1 MLNLEEIVHIIP
13 LGIEFDRA
21 IIPFQGREG
30 FRPNRV
36 YLLTIQPAGHAPP
49 DMMKEHM
56 EKAEKVKDSLKPLN
70 IEVIVI
76 HTKLIDLLDVMSKIS
91 NLIYKEKAQ
100 GNNVYINM
108 SSAGRLTSVGATLAG
123 MFHDV
128 KVYYVKADRYSKT
141 ELDREEHGITICDNR
156 DIVFLENFK
165 ILMPNELGFKVL
177 AEIYSRGKMRTIDII
192 QFLSESYVNGFNVD
206 YFSVSRS
213 EKTSII
219 MRLNRNVLDKL
230 ENAGYLKKSKL
241 GRENE
246 YKLTESGKY
255 ITSISGLI
263 AIDPQEIMGGD

>member
-21 IIPFQGREG
+21 VIPFQGREG

-36 YLLTIQPAGHAPP
+36 YLLTTQSSGYAPP
-49 DMMKEHM
+49 HMTEEHM
-56 EKAEKVKDSLKPLN
+56 EKAEKVKDFFKLLN

-76 HTKLIDLLDVMSKIS
+76 DTKLIDLLDVMRKIS
-91 NLIYKEKAQ
+91 NLICKEKAR

-108 SSAGRLTSVGATLAG
+108 SSGGRLTSVGATLAG

-128 KVYYVKADRYSKT
+128 KVYYVKADRYSTT
-141 ELDREEHGITICDNR
+141 ELEREEHGITICDNR
-156 DIVFLENFK
+156 VVDFLENFK
-165 ILMPNELGFKVL
+165 ILMPNELGLKVL
-177 AEIYSRGKMRTIDII
+177 VEISKRNKMRTIDII
-192 QFLSESYVNGFNVD
+192 QFLSKSKVNGFNVD
-206 YFSVSRS
+206 YFGIGRS

-219 MRLNRNVLDKL
+219 MRLNRNVLHKL
-230 ENAGYLKKSKL
+230 ENAGYINKIKL

-246 YKLTESGKY
+246 YELTGSGRY

-263 AIDPQEIMGGD
+263 SINPEEICGED

>member
-1 MLNLEEIVHIIP
+1 MEEIVHIIP

-21 IIPFQGREG
+21 VIPFQGREG

-36 YLLTIQPAGHAPP
+36 YLLTIQSAGYAPS
-49 DMMKEHM
+49 DMTEEHM
-56 EKAEKVKDSLKPLN
+56 EKAEKVKDFLKPLN

-76 HTKLIDLLDVMSKIS
+76 DTKLIDLLDVMSKIS

-141 ELDREEHGITICDNR
+141 DLDREEHGITICDNR
-156 DIVFLENFK
+156 DVVFIENFK
-165 ILMPNELGFKVL
+165 ILMPNELGLKVL
-177 AEIYSRGKMRTIDII
+177 VEIYNKGKMKTIDII
-192 QFLSESYVNGFNVD
+192 QFLSRSNVEGFNVD
-206 YFSVSRS
+206 YFKVRRS

-219 MRLNRNVLDKL
+219 MRLNRNILDKL
-230 ENAGYLKKSKL
+230 ENAGYIKKSKL

-246 YKLTESGKY
+246 YELTESGRY
-255 ITSISGLI
+255 VTSISGLI
-263 AIDPQEIMGGD
+263 SINPEEKCGEN